1 MRTTR
6 RGSALR
12 RARRTAPRVPCA
24 PRGVRAARLCGL
36 VKAGNPAVQKRF
48 AANDQ

>member
-1 MRTTR
+1 
-6 RGSALR
+6 
-12 RARRTAPRVPCA
+12 
-24 PRGVRAARLCGL
+24 VRAARLCGL

>member
-1 MRTTR
+1 
-6 RGSALR
+6 
-12 RARRTAPRVPCA
+12 VW
-24 PRGVRAARLCGL
+24 VARLCGL